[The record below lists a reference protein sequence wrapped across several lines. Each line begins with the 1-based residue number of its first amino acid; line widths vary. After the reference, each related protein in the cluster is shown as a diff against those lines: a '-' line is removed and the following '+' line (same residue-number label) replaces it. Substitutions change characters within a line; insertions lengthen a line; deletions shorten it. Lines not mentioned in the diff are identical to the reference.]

1 MYQLSRKNNLCRNL
15 TRMKKIFKDDYNFF
29 PKTWIL
35 PSEMTDF
42 RN

>member
-1 MYQLSRKNNLCRNL
+1 
-15 TRMKKIFKDDYNFF
+15 MKMARFFKDDYNFF

-35 PSEMTDF
+35 PNEMHDF